1 MRDKL
6 GVWKYEEGGHEP
18 DDREHHL
25 HVDLGP
31 GVGDLAGVVTAGPGD
46 DHPPPLQT
54 DGEQGEHD
62 HVTGKV
68 LEHHHD
74 HIINIVGHA
83 HLEHGEEVAHD
94 APQEPV
100 VDQEH
105 EQGHGEREGELEQ
118 RRQHRAQHAALD
130 GAVAVQT
137 LPANQR
143 VMRTESLSQS

>member
-6 GVWKYEEGGHEP
+6 GVWKDEEGGQEP
-18 DDREHHL
+18 DDREDHL

-31 GVGDLAGVVTAGPGD
+31 GVGVVVTASGPGY

-62 HVTGKV
+62 HVTGQV

-74 HIINIVGHA
+74 HDQIIIVTVG
-83 HLEHGEEVAHD
+83 HLEHGQEVAHD
-94 APQEPV
+94 AAEEPV
-100 VDQEH
+100 VDEEH

-130 GAVAVQT
+130 RAVAVQT
-137 LPANQR
+137 LPANQ
-143 VMRTESLSQS
+143 SQ